1 MKINQKH
8 FYEFNFQ
15 DFVHV
20 KYLKHVMKDVARI
33 IADNIPDHKTIESLN
48 FKTDKYGEQELHVTY
63 LDYDN
68 QTHDVLMKPA
78 ITDRVNELIDKRFRW
93 IESGDDPIK
102 KLEIKNHYFRI
113 TTDSTVAD
121 FEVPYIFN
129 NGIEQDQLHVNNDD
143 ENYIKIKLVAR
154 NTHDEITLEV
164 PTKKNFDK
172 LKSDYEKFK
181 EAFYA
186 WQTEVN
192 NHLTEIDKK
201 NNEQDK
207 RLTDVEQKNT
217 EQDGRLTDVEQ
228 KNTEQDGRLTGV
240 EQKNTEQDGRLTG
253 VEQKNTEQDGRLTGV
268 EQKNTEQDNE
278 INGIKDHQTSV
289 DRIIE
294 ILQQKSHDFL
304 QQLKNPADFNEIKDD
319 GNYFVYAD
327 DTPDNHL
334 TGANRPSDH
343 WGILYNYKH
352 EPSNQVQ
359 IYVADTDNILYMRT
373 LNSSDWTPWQAVT
386 TSTELQNAIS
396 ELTKTLFNLYYDGLV
411 NETSVDGK
419 PVAAK
424 AMIINDDKNL
434 FKGVAVFN
442 QAGELLKRI
451 MLDDYATQKDIENSK
466 IPTITFPYDGDL
478 DEFTDGYILDVRN
491 STIPDKLDVS
501 LLPTYLYGRSF
512 GVSFIGIVPINNN
525 NSNKDVVRIF
535 WNQEN
540 QVYYSNVGNFIST
553 GVVTN
558 QATNFDAYLPT
569 RSIPFNIKKVE
580 LNNQTLTIDKTNID
594 IPQINTPF
602 GNVENL
608 LIDNSIQH
616 EDQVKVT
623 TALDN
628 LGLDSTDVLNI
639 SQEKD
644 QEKFYNNSNLIIKL
658 DEVNSKLNGSKRIFY
673 LSDNNKNP
681 QEKQAIMELPKI
693 MNDGDIVSIEFSTVY
708 DHLDP
713 SIDDDVRSA
722 IQGDSK
728 SILFIKTGGDIIS
741 NNDWYTLKVNNDSNI
756 NYLKLVSSNI
766 KLNVTKDNYN
776 FNAYS
781 RTESQVRML
790 F

>member
-68 QTHDVLMKPA
+68 QEHDVLMKPA

-93 IESGDDPIK
+93 IESGDEPIK

-129 NGIEQDQLHVNNDD
+129 NGIEQDQLHVNNED

-164 PTKKNFDK
+164 PTKKNFDE
-172 LKSDYEKFK
+172 LKADYKKFK

-217 EQDGRLTDVEQ
+217 EQDERLTDVEQKNTEQDGRLTDVEQ
-228 KNTEQDGRLTGV
+228 KNTEQDGRLT
-240 EQKNTEQDGRLTG
+240 N
-253 VEQKNTEQDGRLTGV
+253 V

-304 QQLKNPADFNEIKDD
+304 QQLKNPADFNAIKDD

-359 IYVADTDNILYMRT
+359 IYAADTDNILYMRT

-396 ELTKTLFNLYYDGLV
+396 ELTKTLFNFYYDGLV

-434 FKGVAVFN
+434 FKGIAVFN
-442 QAGELLKRI
+442 QSGELLKRI

-478 DEFTDGYILDVRN
+478 DEFTDGYIVDVTNSTVPDQLDV
-491 STIPDKLDVS
+491 T
-501 LLPTYLYGRSF
+501 LLPKYLYGRSF
-512 GVSFIGIVPINNN
+512 GISFIGVVPINNN
-525 NSNKDVVRIF
+525 RDNKDVKRIF
-535 WNQEN
+535 WNQDN
-540 QVYYSNVGNFIST
+540 KVFYSNVGNFIST

-558 QATNFDAYLPT
+558 QATNFDAYLST

-608 LIDNSIQH
+608 LIDNSIQY

-628 LGLDSTDVLNI
+628 LGLDPTDVLNI

-728 SILFIKTGGDIIS
+728 PILFIKTGGDIIS
-741 NNDWYTLKVNNDSNI
+741 NNDWYTLKLNNDTNI

-781 RTESQVRML
+781 GTESQVRML

>member
-33 IADNIPDHKTIESLN
+33 IADNIPDHKTIESLD

-68 QTHDVLMKPA
+68 QEHDVLMKPA

-93 IESGDDPIK
+93 IESGDNPIK

-129 NGIEQDQLHVNNDD
+129 NGIEQDQLHVNNED
-143 ENYIKIKLVAR
+143 EKYIKIKLVAR

-164 PTKKNFDK
+164 PTKKNFDE
-172 LKSDYEKFK
+172 LKADYEKFK
-181 EAFYA
+181 EAFYL

-228 KNTEQDGRLTGV
+228 KNTEQDGRLTDV
-240 EQKNTEQDGRLTG
+240 EQKNTEQDGRLT
-253 VEQKNTEQDGRLTGV
+253 NV

-278 INGIKDHQTSV
+278 INGIKDHQTSI

-304 QQLKNPADFNEIKDD
+304 QQLKNPADFNEIKED

-359 IYVADTDNILYMRT
+359 IYAADTDNILYMRT
-373 LNSSDWTPWQAVT
+373 LNSSGWDEWQEVAT
-386 TSTELQNAIS
+386 NTGLQEAITN
-396 ELTKTLFNLYYDGLV
+396 LTKSLFVMYYDGKEADTSTTNKPVV
-411 NETSVDGK
+411 NKALLLGEKGKLKGLTLFDEKDGK
-419 PVAAK
+419 VDQLLIDTLSLPR
-424 AMIINDDKNL
+424 IIDTHNKPEEKENAL
-434 FKGVAVFN
+434 KMFN
-442 QAGELLKRI
+442 ELKTGELVIIDYLTLVRHLNNLTDEEDSAVESLNRDVIFVKNEHSLVSLETFSYLKYGYNLALNTFDLQ
-451 MLDDYATQKDIENSK
+451 MLQRTDDYVFTTNSFK
-466 IPTITFPYDGDL
+466 TSQFNI
-478 DEFTDGYILDVRN
+478 N
-491 STIPDKLDVS
+491 
-501 LLPTYLYGRSF
+501 
-512 GVSFIGIVPINNN
+512 INNQQ
-525 NSNKDVVRIF
+525 IT
-535 WNQEN
+535 
-540 QVYYSNVGNFIST
+540 VGNK
-553 GVVTN
+553 
-558 QATNFDAYLPT
+558 
-569 RSIPFNIKKVE
+569 NINV
-580 LNNQTLTIDKTNID
+580 
-594 IPQINTPF
+594 PQINTPI

-608 LIDNSIQH
+608 LINH
-616 EDQVKVT
+616 TTKYVDQAKVT
-623 TALDN
+623 TALNN
-628 LGLDSTDVLNI
+628 LGLDHSDVLNI

-644 QEKFYNNSNLIIKL
+644 QEQVYNNSNLIIKL
-658 DEVNSKLNGSKRIFY
+658 DEVNSKLNGNKRIYY
-673 LSDNNKNP
+673 LKDTDNDP
-681 QEKQAIMELPKI
+681 QEKQAIMELPNI
-693 MNDGDIVSIEFSTVY
+693 MNDGDIVSIEFFTVY

-713 SIDDDVRSA
+713 SLDDNTRSA
-722 IQGDSK
+722 IQADSK
-728 SILFIKTGGDIIS
+728 PFLFIKTANGIIS
-741 NNDWYTLKVNNDSNI
+741 NNNWYSLKMHNSNNI
-756 NYLKLVSSNI
+756 NYLTLVSSNI
-766 KLNVTKDNYN
+766 ELNVTKDNYN
-776 FNAYS
+776 FIGYS
-781 RTESQVRML
+781 RTDSDVTL
-790 F
+790 P

>member
-33 IADNIPDHKTIESLN
+33 IADNIPDHKTIESLD

-68 QTHDVLMKPA
+68 QEHDVLMKPA

-129 NGIEQDQLHVNNDD
+129 NGIEQDQLHVNNED

-164 PTKKNFDK
+164 PTKNNFDE
-172 LKSDYEKFK
+172 LKADYEKFK
-181 EAFYA
+181 EAFYL

-192 NHLTEIDKK
+192 NHLTEIDK
-201 NNEQDK
+201 
-207 RLTDVEQKNT
+207 KNT

-228 KNTEQDGRLTGV
+228 KNTEQDGRLT
-240 EQKNTEQDGRLTG
+240 N
-253 VEQKNTEQDGRLTGV
+253 V

-304 QQLKNPADFNEIKDD
+304 QQLKNPADFNEIKED

-359 IYVADTDNILYMRT
+359 IYAADTDNILYMRT
-373 LNSSDWTPWQAVT
+373 LNSSGWTEWQEVAT
-386 TSTELQNAIS
+386 NTGLQEAITN
-396 ELTKTLFNLYYDGLV
+396 LTKSLFVMYYDGKEADTTTA
-411 NETSVDGK
+411 NK
-419 PVAAK
+419 PVANKALLLGEKGKLKGLTLFDEKDGKVDQLLIDTLSLPRVVDAK
-424 AMIINDDKNL
+424 NKPEEKENALKM
-434 FKGVAVFN
+434 FN
-442 QAGELLKRI
+442 ELKTGELVIIDDMTLVRHLNNLTDEEYSAVASLNRDVIFVKNERSLVSLETFSYLKYGYNLVLNTFDLK
-451 MLDDYATQKDIENSK
+451 MLQRTDDYVFTTNS
-466 IPTITFPYDGDL
+466 INSS
-478 DEFTDGYILDVRN
+478 EFNIN
-491 STIPDKLDVS
+491 
-501 LLPTYLYGRSF
+501 
-512 GVSFIGIVPINNN
+512 INNQQ
-525 NSNKDVVRIF
+525 IT
-535 WNQEN
+535 
-540 QVYYSNVGNFIST
+540 VGNK
-553 GVVTN
+553 
-558 QATNFDAYLPT
+558 
-569 RSIPFNIKKVE
+569 NINV
-580 LNNQTLTIDKTNID
+580 
-594 IPQINTPF
+594 PQINTPI

-608 LIDNSIQH
+608 LINNTTKYV
-616 EDQVKVT
+616 DQAKVT
-623 TALDN
+623 TALNN
-628 LGLDSTDVLNI
+628 LGLDPSDVLNI

-644 QEKFYNNSNLIIKL
+644 QEQVYNNSNLIIKL
-658 DEVNSKLNGSKRIFY
+658 DEVNSKLNDNKRIYY
-673 LSDNNKNP
+673 LQDTDDNP
-681 QEKQAIMELPKI
+681 QTKQAIMELPNI
-693 MNDGDIVSIEFSTVY
+693 MNDGDIVSIEFFTVY
-708 DHLDP
+708 NHLDP
-713 SIDDDVRSA
+713 SVDDNTRSA

-728 SILFIKTGGDIIS
+728 PILFIKTADGIIS
-741 NNDWYTLKVNNDSNI
+741 NNNWYSLKTHNYNNI
-756 NYLKLVSSNI
+756 NYLTFVSSNI

-776 FNAYS
+776 FNGYS
-781 RTESQVRML
+781 STIIDVTL
-790 F
+790 P

>member
-68 QTHDVLMKPA
+68 QEHDVLMKPA

-93 IESGDDPIK
+93 IESGDEPIK

-129 NGIEQDQLHVNNDD
+129 NGIEQDQLHVNNED

-164 PTKKNFDK
+164 PTKKNFDE
-172 LKSDYEKFK
+172 LKADYKKFK

-217 EQDGRLTDVEQ
+217 EQDERLTDVEQKNTEQDGRLTDVEQ
-228 KNTEQDGRLTGV
+228 KNTEQDGRLT
-240 EQKNTEQDGRLTG
+240 N
-253 VEQKNTEQDGRLTGV
+253 V

-304 QQLKNPADFNEIKDD
+304 QQLKNPADFNAIKDD

-359 IYVADTDNILYMRT
+359 IYAADTDNILYMRT

-396 ELTKTLFNLYYDGLV
+396 ELTKTLFNFYYDGLV

-434 FKGVAVFN
+434 FKGIAVFN
-442 QAGELLKRI
+442 QSGELLKRI

-478 DEFTDGYILDVRN
+478 DEFTDGYIVDVTNSTVPDQLDV
-491 STIPDKLDVS
+491 T
-501 LLPTYLYGRSF
+501 LLPKYLYGRSF
-512 GVSFIGIVPINNN
+512 GISFIGVVPINNN
-525 NSNKDVVRIF
+525 RDNKDVKRIF
-535 WNQEN
+535 WNQDN
-540 QVYYSNVGNFIST
+540 KVFYSNVGNFIST

-558 QATNFDAYLPT
+558 QATNFDAYLST

-608 LIDNSIQH
+608 LIDNSIQY

-628 LGLDSTDVLNI
+628 LGLDPTDVLNI

-728 SILFIKTGGDIIS
+728 PILFIKTGGDIIS
-741 NNDWYTLKVNNDSNI
+741 NNDWYTLKLNNDNNI

-781 RTESQVRML
+781 GTESQVRML

>member
-20 KYLKHVMKDVARI
+20 KYLKHTMKDVARI
-33 IADNIPDHKTIESLN
+33 IADNIPDHKTIESLD

-68 QTHDVLMKPA
+68 QEHDVLMKPA

-93 IESGDDPIK
+93 IESGDNPIK

-129 NGIEQDQLHVNNDD
+129 NGIEQDQLHVNNED
-143 ENYIKIKLVAR
+143 EKYIKIKLVAR

-164 PTKKNFDK
+164 PTKKNFDE
-172 LKSDYEKFK
+172 LKADYEKFK
-181 EAFYA
+181 EAFYL

-201 NNEQDK
+201 NN
-207 RLTDVEQKNT
+207 

-228 KNTEQDGRLTGV
+228 KNTEQDGRLTNV
-240 EQKNTEQDGRLTG
+240 EQKNTEQDGRLTN
-253 VEQKNTEQDGRLTGV
+253 VEQKNTEQDGRLTNV

-278 INGIKDHQTSV
+278 INGIKDHQTSI

-304 QQLKNPADFNEIKDD
+304 QQLKNPADFNEIKED

-359 IYVADTDNILYMRT
+359 IYAADTDNILYMRT
-373 LNSSDWTPWQAVT
+373 LNSSGWTEWQEVAT
-386 TSTELQNAIS
+386 NTGLQEAITN
-396 ELTKTLFNLYYDGLV
+396 LTKSLFVMYYDGKEADTTTA
-411 NETSVDGK
+411 NK
-419 PVAAK
+419 PVANK
-424 AMIINDDKNL
+424 ALLLGEKGKLKGLTLFDEKDGKVDQLLIDTLSLPRVVDEKNKPEEKENAL
-434 FKGVAVFN
+434 KMFN
-442 QAGELLKRI
+442 ELKTGELVIIDYMTLVRHLNNLTDEEYSAVASLNRDVIFVKNERSLVSLETFSYLKYDYNLVLNTFDLQ
-451 MLDDYATQKDIENSK
+451 MLQRTDDYV
-466 IPTITFPYDGDL
+466 
-478 DEFTDGYILDVRN
+478 FTTN
-491 STIPDKLDVS
+491 STN
-501 LLPTYLYGRSF
+501 RSQF
-512 GVSFIGIVPINNN
+512 DININNQQ
-525 NSNKDVVRIF
+525 IT
-535 WNQEN
+535 
-540 QVYYSNVGNFIST
+540 VGN
-553 GVVTN
+553 
-558 QATNFDAYLPT
+558 
-569 RSIPFNIKKVE
+569 KKINV
-580 LNNQTLTIDKTNID
+580 
-594 IPQINTPF
+594 PQINTPI

-608 LIDNSIQH
+608 LINNTTKYV
-616 EDQVKVT
+616 DQAKIT
-623 TALDN
+623 TALNN
-628 LGLDSTDVLNI
+628 LGLNPIDVLNI

-644 QEKFYNNSNLIIKL
+644 QEKVYNNSNLIIKL
-658 DEVNSKLNGSKRIFY
+658 DEVNSKLNDNKRIYY
-673 LSDNNKNP
+673 LQDTDDNP
-681 QEKQAIMELPKI
+681 QTKQAIMELPNV
-693 MNDGDIVSIEFSTVY
+693 MNDGDIVSIEFFTVY

-713 SIDDDVRSA
+713 SVDDNTRSA
-722 IQGDSK
+722 IQGDAK
-728 SILFIKTGGDIIS
+728 PILFIKTANGIIS
-741 NNDWYTLKVNNDSNI
+741 NNNWYSLKTHNDNNI
-756 NYLKLVSSNI
+756 NYLTLVSSII

-776 FNAYS
+776 FDGYS
-781 RTESQVRML
+781 ATEIDVTL
-790 F
+790 P

>member
-33 IADNIPDHKTIESLN
+33 IADNIPDHKTIESLD

-68 QTHDVLMKPA
+68 QEHDVLMKPA

-129 NGIEQDQLHVNNDD
+129 NGIEQDQLHVNNED

-164 PTKKNFDK
+164 PTKKNFDE
-172 LKSDYEKFK
+172 LKADYEQFK
-181 EAFYA
+181 EAFYR

-192 NHLTEIDKK
+192 NHLTDIDKK

-207 RLTDVEQKNT
+207 RLTEVEQKNTEQDERLTDVEQKNT
-217 EQDGRLTDVEQ
+217 EQDGRLT
-228 KNTEQDGRLTGV
+228 N
-240 EQKNTEQDGRLTG
+240 
-253 VEQKNTEQDGRLTGV
+253 V

-304 QQLKNPADFNEIKDD
+304 QQLKNPADFNEIKED

-359 IYVADTDNILYMRT
+359 IYAADTDNVLYMRT
-373 LNSSDWTPWQAVT
+373 LTSSGWTEWQEVAT
-386 TSTELQNAIS
+386 NTGLQEAITN
-396 ELTKTLFNLYYDGLV
+396 LTKSLFVMYYDGQEADTTTA
-411 NETSVDGK
+411 NK
-419 PVAAK
+419 PVANKALLLGEKGKLKGLTLFDEKDGKVDQLLIDTLSLPRIIDAK
-424 AMIINDDKNL
+424 NKPEEKENALKMFNELKTGELVIINYMTLVRHLNNLTNEEYSAVASLNRDVIFVKNERSLVSLETFSYLKYGYNLVLNTFDLQMLQRTDDY
-434 FKGVAVFN
+434 VFTTNSINSSGFNININN
-442 QAGELLKRI
+442 QQITIGNKRI
-451 MLDDYATQKDIENSK
+451 
-466 IPTITFPYDGDL
+466 
-478 DEFTDGYILDVRN
+478 
-491 STIPDKLDVS
+491 
-501 LLPTYLYGRSF
+501 
-512 GVSFIGIVPINNN
+512 
-525 NSNKDVVRIF
+525 
-535 WNQEN
+535 
-540 QVYYSNVGNFIST
+540 NV
-553 GVVTN
+553 
-558 QATNFDAYLPT
+558 
-569 RSIPFNIKKVE
+569 
-580 LNNQTLTIDKTNID
+580 
-594 IPQINTPF
+594 PQINTPI

-608 LIDNSIQH
+608 LINNTTKYV
-616 EDQVKVT
+616 DQTKVT
-623 TALDN
+623 TALNN
-628 LGLDSTDVLNI
+628 LGLDPSDVLNI
-639 SQEKD
+639 SQGKD
-644 QEKFYNNSNLIIKL
+644 QEQVYNNSNLIIKL
-658 DEVNSKLNGSKRIFY
+658 DEVNSKLNGNKRIYY
-673 LSDNNKNP
+673 LQDTDDNP
-681 QEKQAIMELPKI
+681 QTKQAIMELPKI
-693 MNDGDIVSIEFSTVY
+693 MNDGDIVSIEFFTVY
-708 DHLDP
+708 NHLDP
-713 SIDDDVRSA
+713 SVDDNTRSA

-728 SILFIKTGGDIIS
+728 PILFIKTANGIIS
-741 NNDWYTLKVNNDSNI
+741 NNNWYSLKKHNYNNI
-756 NYLKLVSSNI
+756 NYLTLVSSNI

-776 FNAYS
+776 FNGYS
-781 RTESQVRML
+781 STEIDITL
-790 F
+790 P

>member
-33 IADNIPDHKTIESLN
+33 IADNIPDHKTIESLD

-68 QTHDVLMKPA
+68 QEHDVLMKPA

-93 IESGDDPIK
+93 IESGDNPIK

-129 NGIEQDQLHVNNDD
+129 NGIEQDQLHVNNED
-143 ENYIKIKLVAR
+143 EKYIKIKLVAR

-164 PTKKNFDK
+164 PTKKNFDE
-172 LKSDYEKFK
+172 LKADYEKFK
-181 EAFYA
+181 EAFYL

-228 KNTEQDGRLTGV
+228 KNTEQDGRLTNV
-240 EQKNTEQDGRLTG
+240 EQKNTEQDGRLT
-253 VEQKNTEQDGRLTGV
+253 NV

-278 INGIKDHQTSV
+278 INGIKDHQTSI

-304 QQLKNPADFNEIKDD
+304 QQLKNPADFNEIKED

-359 IYVADTDNILYMRT
+359 IYAADTDNILYMRT
-373 LNSSDWTPWQAVT
+373 LNSSGWTEWQEVAT
-386 TSTELQNAIS
+386 NTGLQEAITN
-396 ELTKTLFNLYYDGLV
+396 LTKSLFVMYYDGKEADTTTTNKPVV
-411 NETSVDGK
+411 NKALLLGEKGKLKGLTLFDEKDGK
-419 PVAAK
+419 VDQLLIDTLSLPRIVDAK
-424 AMIINDDKNL
+424 NKPEEKENALKM
-434 FKGVAVFN
+434 FN
-442 QAGELLKRI
+442 ELKTGELVIIDYLTLVRHLNNLTDEEYSAVESLNRDVIFVKNERSLVSLETFSYLKYEYNLALNTFDLQ
-451 MLDDYATQKDIENSK
+451 MLQRTDDYV
-466 IPTITFPYDGDL
+466 
-478 DEFTDGYILDVRN
+478 FT
-491 STIPDKLDVS
+491 T
-501 LLPTYLYGRSF
+501 
-512 GVSFIGIVPINNN
+512 
-525 NSNKDVVRIF
+525 NSNNTSQFNIQIK
-535 WNQEN
+535 NQ
-540 QVYYSNVGNFIST
+540 QITVGN
-553 GVVTN
+553 
-558 QATNFDAYLPT
+558 
-569 RSIPFNIKKVE
+569 KKINV
-580 LNNQTLTIDKTNID
+580 
-594 IPQINTPF
+594 PQINTSI

-608 LIDNSIQH
+608 LINNTTKY
-616 EDQVKVT
+616 EDQEKIT
-623 TALDN
+623 TALNN
-628 LGLDSTDVLNI
+628 LGLDPIDVLNI
-639 SQEKD
+639 SQDKD
-644 QEKFYNNSNLIIKL
+644 QERVYNNSNLIIKL
-658 DEVNSKLNGSKRIFY
+658 DEVNSKLNDNKRIYY
-673 LSDNNKNP
+673 LQDTDDNP
-681 QEKQAIMELPKI
+681 QTKQAIMELPNI
-693 MNDGDIVSIEFSTVY
+693 MNDGDIVSIEFFTVY
-708 DHLDP
+708 NHLDP
-713 SIDDDVRSA
+713 SVDDNTRSA
-722 IQGDSK
+722 IQGDAK
-728 SILFIKTGGDIIS
+728 PILFIKTADGIIS
-741 NNDWYTLKVNNDSNI
+741 NNNWYSLKTHNYNNI
-756 NYLKLVSSNI
+756 NYLTFVSSNI

-776 FNAYS
+776 FNEYS
-781 RTESQVRML
+781 NTEIDVTL
-790 F
+790 P

>member
-68 QTHDVLMKPA
+68 QEHDVLMKPA

-93 IESGDDPIK
+93 IESGDEPIK
-102 KLEIKNHYFRI
+102 KLEIKNHYLRI

-164 PTKKNFDK
+164 PTKKNFDG

-228 KNTEQDGRLTGV
+228 KNTEQDERLTGV
-240 EQKNTEQDGRLTG
+240 EQKNTDQDNRLT
-253 VEQKNTEQDGRLTGV
+253 DV

-304 QQLKNPADFNEIKDD
+304 QQLKNPADFNAIKDD

-359 IYVADTDNILYMRT
+359 IYAADTDNVLYMRT

-396 ELTKTLFNLYYDGLV
+396 ELTKTLFNFYYDGLV
-411 NETSVDGK
+411 TETSTDGK

-434 FKGVAVFN
+434 FKGLAVFN
-442 QAGELLKRI
+442 QSGELLKRI

-478 DEFTDGYILDVRN
+478 DEFTDGYIVDVTNSTVPDQLDV
-491 STIPDKLDVS
+491 T
-501 LLPTYLYGRSF
+501 LLPKYLYGRSF
-512 GVSFIGIVPINNN
+512 GISFIGVVPINNN
-525 NSNKDVVRIF
+525 RDNKDVKRIF
-535 WNQEN
+535 WNQDN
-540 QVYYSNVGNFIST
+540 KVFYSNVGNFIST

-558 QATNFDAYLPT
+558 QATNFDAYLST

-628 LGLDSTDVLNI
+628 LGLDPTDVLNI

-728 SILFIKTGGDIIS
+728 PILFIKTGGDIIS
-741 NNDWYTLKVNNDSNI
+741 NNDWYTLKLNNDNNI

-781 RTESQVRML
+781 GTESKVRVL

>member
-68 QTHDVLMKPA
+68 QEHDVLMKPA

-93 IESGDDPIK
+93 IESGDEPIK
-102 KLEIKNHYFRI
+102 KLEIKNHYLRI

-164 PTKKNFDK
+164 PTKKNFDG

-217 EQDGRLTDVEQ
+217 EQDGRLTGVEQKNTDQDNRLTDVEQ
-228 KNTEQDGRLTGV
+228 KNTV
-240 EQKNTEQDGRLTG
+240 
-253 VEQKNTEQDGRLTGV
+253 
-268 EQKNTEQDNE
+268 QDNE

-304 QQLKNPADFNEIKDD
+304 QQLKNPADFNAIKDD

-359 IYVADTDNILYMRT
+359 IYAADTDNVLYMRT

-396 ELTKTLFNLYYDGLV
+396 ELTKTLFNFYYDGLV
-411 NETSVDGK
+411 TETSTDGK

-434 FKGVAVFN
+434 FKGIAVFN

-478 DEFTDGYILDVRN
+478 DEFTDGYIVDVTNSTVPDQLDV
-491 STIPDKLDVS
+491 T
-501 LLPTYLYGRSF
+501 LLPKYLYGRSF
-512 GVSFIGIVPINNN
+512 GISFIGVVPINNN
-525 NSNKDVVRIF
+525 RDNKDVKRIF
-535 WNQEN
+535 WNQDN
-540 QVYYSNVGNFIST
+540 KVFYSNVGNFIST

-558 QATNFDAYLPT
+558 QATNFDAYLST

-594 IPQINTPF
+594 IPKINTPF

-608 LIDNSIQH
+608 LIDNSIQY

-628 LGLDSTDVLNI
+628 LGLDPTDVLNI

-728 SILFIKTGGDIIS
+728 PILFIKTGGDIIS
-741 NNDWYTLKVNNDSNI
+741 NNDWYTLKLNNDNNI

-781 RTESQVRML
+781 GTESQVRML

>member
-68 QTHDVLMKPA
+68 QEHDVLMKPA

-93 IESGDDPIK
+93 IESGDEPIK
-102 KLEIKNHYFRI
+102 KLEIKNHYLRI

-164 PTKKNFDK
+164 PTKKNFDG

-228 KNTEQDGRLTGV
+228 KNTEQDERLTGV
-240 EQKNTEQDGRLTG
+240 EQKNTDQDNRLT
-253 VEQKNTEQDGRLTGV
+253 DV

-304 QQLKNPADFNEIKDD
+304 QQLKNPADFNAIKDD

-334 TGANRPSDH
+334 TGTNRPSDH

-359 IYVADTDNILYMRT
+359 IYAAVTDNVLYMRT

-396 ELTKTLFNLYYDGLV
+396 ELTKTLFNFYYDGLV
-411 NETSVDGK
+411 TETSTDGK

-434 FKGVAVFN
+434 FKGLAVFN
-442 QAGELLKRI
+442 QSGELLKRI

-478 DEFTDGYILDVRN
+478 DEFTDGYIVDVTNSTVPDQLDV
-491 STIPDKLDVS
+491 T
-501 LLPTYLYGRSF
+501 LLPKYLYGRSF
-512 GVSFIGIVPINNN
+512 GISFIGVVPINNN
-525 NSNKDVVRIF
+525 RDNKDVKRIF
-535 WNQEN
+535 WNQDN
-540 QVYYSNVGNFIST
+540 KVFYSNVGNFIST

-558 QATNFDAYLPT
+558 QATNFDAYLST

-628 LGLDSTDVLNI
+628 LGLDPTDVLNI

-728 SILFIKTGGDIIS
+728 PILFIKTGGDIIS
-741 NNDWYTLKVNNDSNI
+741 NNDWYTLKLNNDNNI

-781 RTESQVRML
+781 GTESKVRVL

>member
-33 IADNIPDHKTIESLN
+33 IADNIPDHKTIESID

-68 QTHDVLMKPA
+68 QEHDVLMKPA

-129 NGIEQDQLHVNNDD
+129 NGIEQDQLHVNNED

-164 PTKKNFDK
+164 PTRKNFDE
-172 LKSDYEKFK
+172 LKADYEKFK
-181 EAFYA
+181 EAFYL

-217 EQDGRLTDVEQ
+217 EQDERLTNVEQ
-228 KNTEQDGRLTGV
+228 KNTEQDGRLTDV
-240 EQKNTEQDGRLTG
+240 EQKNIEQDGRLTN
-253 VEQKNTEQDGRLTGV
+253 VEQKN
-268 EQKNTEQDNE
+268 NEQDNE
-278 INGIKDHQTSV
+278 INGIKDHQTSL

-304 QQLKNPADFNEIKDD
+304 QQLKNPADFNEIKED

-334 TGANRPSDH
+334 TGANRPSDR

-352 EPSNQVQ
+352 EPFNQVQ
-359 IYVADTDNILYMRT
+359 IYAADTDNILYMRT
-373 LNSSDWTPWQAVT
+373 LNFSSWTEWQEIAT
-386 TSTELQNAIS
+386 NTELQEAITN
-396 ELTKTLFNLYYDGLV
+396 LTKSLFVMYYDGKEADTTTA
-411 NETSVDGK
+411 NK
-419 PVAAK
+419 PVANK
-424 AMIINDDKNL
+424 ALLLGEKGKLKGLTL
-434 FKGVAVFN
+434 FDEKDGKVDQLLIDTLTLPRIVDATNNPEENALKMFN
-442 QAGELLKRI
+442 ELKTGELVI
-451 MLDDYATQKDIENSK
+451 IDYIALVSHLNDLTDEEYSAVVSLNRDVIFVKNERSLVSLE
-466 IPTITFPYDGDL
+466 TFSYLEYGDNL
-478 DEFTDGYILDVRN
+478 VLNTFDLQMEQQTDTYEFTTN
-491 STIPDKLDVS
+491 SINS
-501 LLPTYLYGRSF
+501 SGF
-512 GVSFIGIVPINNN
+512 NININNQQ
-525 NSNKDVVRIF
+525 IT
-535 WNQEN
+535 
-540 QVYYSNVGNFIST
+540 VGNK
-553 GVVTN
+553 
-558 QATNFDAYLPT
+558 
-569 RSIPFNIKKVE
+569 NINV
-580 LNNQTLTIDKTNID
+580 
-594 IPQINTPF
+594 PQINTPI

-608 LIDNSIQH
+608 LINNTTKYV
-616 EDQVKVT
+616 DQSKVT
-623 TALDN
+623 TALNN
-628 LGLDSTDVLNI
+628 LGLDPSDVLNI

-644 QEKFYNNSNLIIKL
+644 QEKVYNNSNLIIKL
-658 DEVNSKLNGSKRIFY
+658 DEINSKLNGNKRIYY
-673 LSDNNKNP
+673 LQDPGDNP
-681 QEKQAIMELPKI
+681 QTKQAIMELPNI
-693 MNDGDIVSIEFSTVY
+693 MNYGDIVYIEFSTVC

-713 SIDDDVRSA
+713 SVEHNALSA
-722 IQGDSK
+722 IQAVQK
-728 SILFIKTGGDIIS
+728 PFLFIKTTDGVIT
-741 NNDWYTLKVNNDSNI
+741 NNNWYYLETSKYENK
-756 NYLKLVSSNI
+756 NYLELVSFNL

-776 FNAYS
+776 FSQYISS
-781 RTESQVRML
+781 RNSIAL
-790 F
+790 P

>member
-33 IADNIPDHKTIESLN
+33 SADNIPDHKTIESLD

-68 QTHDVLMKPA
+68 QEHDVLMKPA

-129 NGIEQDQLHVNNDD
+129 NGIEQDQLHVNNED

-164 PTKKNFDK
+164 PTRNNFDE
-172 LKSDYEKFK
+172 LKADYEKFK
-181 EAFYA
+181 EAFYL

-217 EQDGRLTDVEQ
+217 EQDERLTNVEQKNTEQDGRLTDVEQ
-228 KNTEQDGRLTGV
+228 KNTEQDGRLTNV
-240 EQKNTEQDGRLTG
+240 EQKN
-253 VEQKNTEQDGRLTGV
+253 N
-268 EQKNTEQDNE
+268 EQDNE
-278 INGIKDHQTSV
+278 INGIKDHQTSM

-304 QQLKNPADFNEIKDD
+304 QQLKNPADFNEIKED

-359 IYVADTDNILYMRT
+359 IYAADTDNILYMRT
-373 LNSSDWTPWQAVT
+373 LNASGWTEWQEVAT
-386 TSTELQNAIS
+386 NTGLQEAITN
-396 ELTKTLFNLYYDGLV
+396 LTKSLFVMYYDGKEADTTTA
-411 NETSVDGK
+411 NK
-419 PVAAK
+419 PVANKALLLGEKGKLKGLTLFDEKDGKVDQLLIDTLSLPRVVDAK
-424 AMIINDDKNL
+424 NKPEEKENALKM
-434 FKGVAVFN
+434 FN
-442 QAGELLKRI
+442 ELKTGELVIIDYMTLVDHLNNLTNDEYSAVASLNRDVIFVKNERSLVSLETFSYLKYDYNLVLNTFNLQ
-451 MLDDYATQKDIENSK
+451 MLQRTDDYVFTTNS
-466 IPTITFPYDGDL
+466 I
-478 DEFTDGYILDVRN
+478 N
-491 STIPDKLDVS
+491 SSGFHLN
-501 LLPTYLYGRSF
+501 
-512 GVSFIGIVPINNN
+512 INNQQ
-525 NSNKDVVRIF
+525 IT
-535 WNQEN
+535 
-540 QVYYSNVGNFIST
+540 VGNK
-553 GVVTN
+553 
-558 QATNFDAYLPT
+558 
-569 RSIPFNIKKVE
+569 NINV
-580 LNNQTLTIDKTNID
+580 
-594 IPQINTPF
+594 PQINTPI

-608 LIDNSIQH
+608 LINNTTKYV
-616 EDQVKVT
+616 DQSKVT
-623 TALDN
+623 TALNN
-628 LGLDSTDVLNI
+628 LGLDPSDVLNI

-644 QEKFYNNSNLIIKL
+644 QEKVYNNSNLIIKL
-658 DEVNSKLNGSKRIFY
+658 DEVNSKLNGNKRIYY
-673 LSDNNKNP
+673 LQDPGDNP
-681 QEKQAIMELPKI
+681 QTKQAIMELPNI
-693 MNDGDIVSIEFSTVY
+693 MNDGDIVYIEFFTVY

-713 SIDDDVRSA
+713 SINDNVHSV
-722 IQGDSK
+722 IQVESK
-728 SILFIKTGGDIIS
+728 PFLFIKTTAGVIT
-741 NNDWYTLKVNNDSNI
+741 NNNWYYLETSKYENK
-756 NYLKLVSSNI
+756 NYLELVSFNL

-776 FNAYS
+776 FSQYISS
-781 RTESQVRML
+781 RNSIAL
-790 F
+790 P

>member
-33 IADNIPDHKTIESLN
+33 IADNIPDHKTIESLD

-68 QTHDVLMKPA
+68 QEHDVLMKPA

-129 NGIEQDQLHVNNDD
+129 NGIEQDQLHVNNED

-154 NTHDEITLEV
+154 NTHDEIALEV
-164 PTKKNFDK
+164 PTKKNFDE
-172 LKSDYEKFK
+172 LKADYEKFK
-181 EAFYA
+181 EAFYL

-201 NNEQDK
+201 NTEQDE
-207 RLTDVEQKNT
+207 RLTNVEQKNT

-228 KNTEQDGRLTGV
+228 KNTEQDGRLTNV
-240 EQKNTEQDGRLTG
+240 EQKNTEQDGRLT
-253 VEQKNTEQDGRLTGV
+253 NV

-289 DRIIE
+289 DSIVA

-304 QQLKNPADFNEIKDD
+304 QQLKNPADFNEIKED

-359 IYVADTDNILYMRT
+359 IYAADTDNILYLRT
-373 LNSSDWTPWQAVT
+373 LNSSGWTGWQEVAT
-386 TSTELQNAIS
+386 NTGLQEAITN
-396 ELTKTLFNLYYDGLV
+396 LTKSLFVMYYDGQEADTTTA
-411 NETSVDGK
+411 NK
-419 PVAAK
+419 PVANKALLLGEKGKLKGLTLFDEKDGKVDQLLIDTLTLPRIVDAK
-424 AMIINDDKNL
+424 NKPEEKENALKI
-434 FKGVAVFN
+434 FN
-442 QAGELLKRI
+442 ELKTGELVI
-451 MLDDYATQKDIENSK
+451 IDYMTLVRHLNNLTNEEYSAVASLNRDIIFVKNERS
-466 IPTITFPYDGDL
+466 L
-478 DEFTDGYILDVRN
+478 
-491 STIPDKLDVS
+491 VS
-501 LLPTYLYGRSF
+501 LETFSYLKYGYNLVLNTFDLQMLQRTDNYVFTTNSINSSGF
-512 GVSFIGIVPINNN
+512 NININNQQ
-525 NSNKDVVRIF
+525 IT
-535 WNQEN
+535 
-540 QVYYSNVGNFIST
+540 VGNK
-553 GVVTN
+553 
-558 QATNFDAYLPT
+558 
-569 RSIPFNIKKVE
+569 NINV
-580 LNNQTLTIDKTNID
+580 
-594 IPQINTPF
+594 PQINTPL

-608 LIDNSIQH
+608 LINNTTKYV
-616 EDQVKVT
+616 DQAKVT
-623 TALDN
+623 TALNN
-628 LGLDSTDVLNI
+628 LGLDPSDVLNI

-644 QEKFYNNSNLIIKL
+644 QEQVYNNSNLIIKL
-658 DEVNSKLNGSKRIFY
+658 DEVNSKLNGNKRIYY
-673 LSDNNKNP
+673 LKDTDDNP
-681 QEKQAIMELPKI
+681 QTKQAIMELPNI
-693 MNDGDIVSIEFSTVY
+693 MNEGDIVSIEFFTVY

-713 SIDDDVRSA
+713 SVDDKERSA
-722 IQGDSK
+722 IQAESK
-728 SILFIKTGGDIIS
+728 PFLFIKTTDGIIS
-741 NNDWYTLKVNNDSNI
+741 NNNWYYLKVHNYNNI
-756 NYLKLVSSNI
+756 NYLTLVSFNI
-766 KLNVTKDNYN
+766 ELNVTKDNYN
-776 FNAYS
+776 FNGYS
-781 RTESQVRML
+781 GTESDVTL
-790 F
+790 P

>member
-33 IADNIPDHKTIESLN
+33 IADNIPDHKTIESID

-68 QTHDVLMKPA
+68 QEHDVLMKPA

-129 NGIEQDQLHVNNDD
+129 NGIEQDQLHVNNED

-164 PTKKNFDK
+164 PTRKNFDE
-172 LKSDYEKFK
+172 LKADYEKFK
-181 EAFYA
+181 EAFYL

-217 EQDGRLTDVEQ
+217 EQDERLTNVEQ
-228 KNTEQDGRLTGV
+228 KNTEQDGRLTDV
-240 EQKNTEQDGRLTG
+240 EQKNIEQDGRLTN
-253 VEQKNTEQDGRLTGV
+253 VEQKN
-268 EQKNTEQDNE
+268 NEQDNE
-278 INGIKDHQTSV
+278 INGIKDHQTSL

-304 QQLKNPADFNEIKDD
+304 QQLKNPADFNEIKED

-327 DTPDNHL
+327 DTSGNHL
-334 TGANRPSDH
+334 TGANRPSDR

-352 EPSNQVQ
+352 EPFNQVQ
-359 IYVADTDNILYMRT
+359 IYAADTDNILYMRT
-373 LNSSDWTPWQAVT
+373 LNFSSWTEWQEIAT
-386 TSTELQNAIS
+386 NTELQEAITN
-396 ELTKTLFNLYYDGLV
+396 LTKSLFVMYYDGKEADTTTA
-411 NETSVDGK
+411 NK
-419 PVAAK
+419 PVANK
-424 AMIINDDKNL
+424 ALLLGEKGKLKGLTL
-434 FKGVAVFN
+434 FDEKDGKVDQLLIDTLTLPRIVDATNNPEETALKMFN
-442 QAGELLKRI
+442 ELKTGELVI
-451 MLDDYATQKDIENSK
+451 IDYIALLSHLNELTDEESSAVASLNRDVIFVKNEHSLVSLE
-466 IPTITFPYDGDL
+466 TFSYLEYGDNL
-478 DEFTDGYILDVRN
+478 VLNTFDLQMEQRPDTYEFTTN
-491 STIPDKLDVS
+491 SINIS
-501 LLPTYLYGRSF
+501 GF
-512 GVSFIGIVPINNN
+512 NININNQQ
-525 NSNKDVVRIF
+525 IT
-535 WNQEN
+535 
-540 QVYYSNVGNFIST
+540 VGNK
-553 GVVTN
+553 
-558 QATNFDAYLPT
+558 
-569 RSIPFNIKKVE
+569 NINV
-580 LNNQTLTIDKTNID
+580 
-594 IPQINTPF
+594 PQINTPI

-608 LIDNSIQH
+608 LINNTTKYV
-616 EDQVKVT
+616 DQSKVT
-623 TALDN
+623 TALNN
-628 LGLDSTDVLNI
+628 LGLDPSDVLNI

-644 QEKFYNNSNLIIKL
+644 QEKVYNNSNLIIKL
-658 DEVNSKLNGSKRIFY
+658 DEVNSKLNGNKRIHY
-673 LSDNNKNP
+673 LQDTGDNP
-681 QEKQAIMELPKI
+681 QTKQAIMELPNI
-693 MNDGDIVSIEFSTVY
+693 MNDGDIVYIEFSTVC

-713 SIDDDVRSA
+713 SVEYNALSA
-722 IQGDSK
+722 IQAVQK
-728 SILFIKTGGDIIS
+728 PFLFIKTTAGVIT
-741 NNDWYTLKVNNDSNI
+741 NNNWYYLETSKYENK
-756 NYLKLVSSNI
+756 NYLELVSFNL

-776 FNAYS
+776 FSQYISS
-781 RTESQVRML
+781 RNSIAL
-790 F
+790 P

>member
-33 IADNIPDHKTIESLN
+33 IADNIPDHKTIESLD

-68 QTHDVLMKPA
+68 QEHDVLMKPA

-93 IESGDDPIK
+93 IESGDNPIK

-129 NGIEQDQLHVNNDD
+129 NGIEQDQLHVNNED
-143 ENYIKIKLVAR
+143 EKYIKIKLVAR

-164 PTKKNFDK
+164 PTKKNFDE
-172 LKSDYEKFK
+172 LKADYEKFK
-181 EAFYA
+181 EAFYL

-228 KNTEQDGRLTGV
+228 KNTEQDGRLTNV
-240 EQKNTEQDGRLTG
+240 EQKNTEQDGRLTN
-253 VEQKNTEQDGRLTGV
+253 VEQKNTEQDGRLTNV

-278 INGIKDHQTSV
+278 INGIKDHQTSI

-304 QQLKNPADFNEIKDD
+304 QQLKNPADFNEIKED

-359 IYVADTDNILYMRT
+359 IYAADTDNILYMRT
-373 LNSSDWTPWQAVT
+373 LNSSGWTEWQEVAT
-386 TSTELQNAIS
+386 NTGLQEAITN
-396 ELTKTLFNLYYDGLV
+396 LTKSLFVMYYDGKEADTSTTNKPVV
-411 NETSVDGK
+411 NKALLLGEKGKLKGLTLFDEKDGK
-419 PVAAK
+419 VDQLLIDTLSLPRIV
-424 AMIINDDKNL
+424 DPKNKPEEKENAL
-434 FKGVAVFN
+434 KMFN
-442 QAGELLKRI
+442 ELKTGELVIIDHLTLVRH
-451 MLDDYATQKDIENSK
+451 LDDLTNEEYSAVASLNR
-466 IPTITFPYDGDL
+466 
-478 DEFTDGYILDVRN
+478 DVIFIKNER
-491 STIPDKLDVS
+491 SLVS
-501 LLPTYLYGRSF
+501 LETFSYLKYGSNLALNTFDLQMLQRTDDYVFTTNSNNTSQF
-512 GVSFIGIVPINNN
+512 DININNQQ
-525 NSNKDVVRIF
+525 IT
-535 WNQEN
+535 
-540 QVYYSNVGNFIST
+540 VGN
-553 GVVTN
+553 
-558 QATNFDAYLPT
+558 
-569 RSIPFNIKKVE
+569 KKINV
-580 LNNQTLTIDKTNID
+580 
-594 IPQINTPF
+594 PQINTSI

-608 LIDNSIQH
+608 LINNTTKY
-616 EDQVKVT
+616 EDQEKIT
-623 TALDN
+623 TALNN
-628 LGLDSTDVLNI
+628 LGLDPIDVLNI
-639 SQEKD
+639 SQDKD
-644 QEKFYNNSNLIIKL
+644 QERVYNNSNLIIKL
-658 DEVNSKLNGSKRIFY
+658 DEVNSKLNDNKRIYY
-673 LSDNNKNP
+673 LQDTDDNP
-681 QEKQAIMELPKI
+681 QTKQAIMELPNI
-693 MNDGDIVSIEFSTVY
+693 MNDGDIVSIEFFTVY
-708 DHLDP
+708 NHLDP
-713 SIDDDVRSA
+713 SVDDNTRSA
-722 IQGDSK
+722 IQGDAK
-728 SILFIKTGGDIIS
+728 PILFIKTADGIIS
-741 NNDWYTLKVNNDSNI
+741 NNNWYSLKTHNYNNI
-756 NYLKLVSSNI
+756 NYLTFVSSNI

-776 FNAYS
+776 FNEYS
-781 RTESQVRML
+781 NTEIDVTL
-790 F
+790 P

>member
-68 QTHDVLMKPA
+68 QEHDVLMKPA

-93 IESGDDPIK
+93 IESGDEPIK
-102 KLEIKNHYFRI
+102 KLEIKNHYLRI

-129 NGIEQDQLHVNNDD
+129 NEIEQDQLHFDKD
-143 ENYIKIKLVAR
+143 GEEYIKIKLVAR
-154 NTHDEITLEV
+154 NTHDEVIIEV
-164 PTKKNFDK
+164 PTKKNFDD
-172 LKSDYEKFK
+172 LKVDYKKFK

-217 EQDGRLTDVEQ
+217 EQDERLTDVEQ
-228 KNTEQDGRLTGV
+228 KNTDQDNRLT
-240 EQKNTEQDGRLTG
+240 D
-253 VEQKNTEQDGRLTGV
+253 V

-304 QQLKNPADFNEIKDD
+304 QQLKNPADFNAIKDD

-359 IYVADTDNILYMRT
+359 IYAADTDNVLYMRT

-396 ELTKTLFNLYYDGLV
+396 ELTKTLFNFYYDGLV
-411 NETSVDGK
+411 TETSTDGK

-434 FKGVAVFN
+434 FKGIAVFN

-466 IPTITFPYDGDL
+466 IPTITFPYNGDL
-478 DEFTDGYILDVRN
+478 DEFTDGYIVDVTNSTVPDQLDV
-491 STIPDKLDVS
+491 T
-501 LLPTYLYGRSF
+501 LLPKYLYGRSF
-512 GVSFIGIVPINNN
+512 GASFIGVVPINNN
-525 NSNKDVVRIF
+525 RDNKDVKRIF
-535 WNQEN
+535 WNKDN
-540 QVYYSNVGNFIST
+540 KVFYSNVGNFIST

-558 QATNFDAYLPT
+558 QATNFDAYLST

-594 IPQINTPF
+594 IPQINTPS

-608 LIDNSIQH
+608 LIDNSIQY

-628 LGLDSTDVLNI
+628 LGLDPTDVLNI

-722 IQGDSK
+722 IQEDSK
-728 SILFIKTGGDIIS
+728 PILFIKTGGDIIS
-741 NNDWYTLKVNNDSNI
+741 NNDWYTLKLTNDSNI
-756 NYLKLVSSNI
+756 NHLKLVSSNI

-781 RTESQVRML
+781 RTESQVRTL

>member
-33 IADNIPDHKTIESLN
+33 IADNIPDHKTIESID

-68 QTHDVLMKPA
+68 QEHDVLMKPA

-129 NGIEQDQLHVNNDD
+129 NGIEQDQLHVNNED

-164 PTKKNFDK
+164 PTRKNFDE
-172 LKSDYEKFK
+172 LKADYEKFK
-181 EAFYA
+181 EAFYL

-217 EQDGRLTDVEQ
+217 EQDERLTNVEQ
-228 KNTEQDGRLTGV
+228 KNTEQDGRLTDV
-240 EQKNTEQDGRLTG
+240 EQKNIEQDGRLTN
-253 VEQKNTEQDGRLTGV
+253 VEQKN
-268 EQKNTEQDNE
+268 NEQDNE
-278 INGIKDHQTSV
+278 INGIKDHQTSL

-304 QQLKNPADFNEIKDD
+304 QQLKNPADFNEIKED

-327 DTPDNHL
+327 DTSGNHL
-334 TGANRPSDH
+334 TGANRPSDR

-352 EPSNQVQ
+352 EPFNQVQ
-359 IYVADTDNILYMRT
+359 IYAADTDNILYMRT
-373 LNSSDWTPWQAVT
+373 LNFSSWTEWQEIAT
-386 TSTELQNAIS
+386 NTELQEAITN
-396 ELTKTLFNLYYDGLV
+396 LTKSLFVMYYDGKEADTTTA
-411 NETSVDGK
+411 NK
-419 PVAAK
+419 PVANK
-424 AMIINDDKNL
+424 ALLLGEKGKLKGLTL
-434 FKGVAVFN
+434 FDEKDGKVDQLLIDTLTLPRIVDATNNPEENALKMFN
-442 QAGELLKRI
+442 ELKTGELVI
-451 MLDDYATQKDIENSK
+451 IDYIALLSHLNDLTDEEYSAVASLNRDVIFVKNERSLVSLE
-466 IPTITFPYDGDL
+466 TFSYLEYGANLVLNTFDL
-478 DEFTDGYILDVRN
+478 QMEQQTDTYEFTTN
-491 STIPDKLDVS
+491 SINS
-501 LLPTYLYGRSF
+501 SGF
-512 GVSFIGIVPINNN
+512 NININNQQ
-525 NSNKDVVRIF
+525 IT
-535 WNQEN
+535 
-540 QVYYSNVGNFIST
+540 VGNK
-553 GVVTN
+553 
-558 QATNFDAYLPT
+558 
-569 RSIPFNIKKVE
+569 NINV
-580 LNNQTLTIDKTNID
+580 
-594 IPQINTPF
+594 PQINTPI

-608 LIDNSIQH
+608 LINNTTKYV
-616 EDQVKVT
+616 DQSKVT
-623 TALDN
+623 TALNN
-628 LGLDSTDVLNI
+628 LGLDPSDVLNI

-644 QEKFYNNSNLIIKL
+644 QEKVYNNSNLIIKL
-658 DEVNSKLNGSKRIFY
+658 DEVNSKLNGNKRIHY
-673 LSDNNKNP
+673 LQDTGDNP
-681 QEKQAIMELPKI
+681 QTKQAIMELPNI
-693 MNDGDIVSIEFSTVY
+693 MNYGDIDYIEFSTVC

-713 SIDDDVRSA
+713 SVEHNALSA
-722 IQGDSK
+722 IQAVPK
-728 SILFIKTGGDIIS
+728 PFLFIKTTAGVIT
-741 NNDWYTLKVNNDSNI
+741 NDNWYYLETSKYENK
-756 NYLKLVSSNI
+756 NYLELVSFNL

-776 FNAYS
+776 FSQYISS
-781 RTESQVRML
+781 RNSIAL
-790 F
+790 P

>member
-33 IADNIPDHKTIESLN
+33 IADNIPDHKTIESID

-68 QTHDVLMKPA
+68 QEHDVLMKPA

-129 NGIEQDQLHVNNDD
+129 NGIEQDQLHVNNED

-164 PTKKNFDK
+164 PTRKNFDE
-172 LKSDYEKFK
+172 LKADYEKFK
-181 EAFYA
+181 EAFYL

-217 EQDGRLTDVEQ
+217 EQDERLTNVEQ
-228 KNTEQDGRLTGV
+228 KNTEQDGRLTDV
-240 EQKNTEQDGRLTG
+240 EQKNIEQDGRLTN
-253 VEQKNTEQDGRLTGV
+253 VEQKN
-268 EQKNTEQDNE
+268 NEQDNE
-278 INGIKDHQTSV
+278 INGIKDHQTSL

-304 QQLKNPADFNEIKDD
+304 QQLKNPADFNEIKED

-334 TGANRPSDH
+334 TGANRPSDR

-352 EPSNQVQ
+352 EPFNQVQ
-359 IYVADTDNILYMRT
+359 IYAADTDNILYMRT
-373 LNSSDWTPWQAVT
+373 LNFSSWTEWQEIAT
-386 TSTELQNAIS
+386 NTELQEAITN
-396 ELTKTLFNLYYDGLV
+396 LTKSLFVMYYDGKEADTTTA
-411 NETSVDGK
+411 NK
-419 PVAAK
+419 PVANK
-424 AMIINDDKNL
+424 ALLLGEKGKLKGLTL
-434 FKGVAVFN
+434 FDEKDGKVDQLLIDTLTLPRIVDATNNPEENALKMFN
-442 QAGELLKRI
+442 ELKTGELVI
-451 MLDDYATQKDIENSK
+451 IDYMTLVSHLNDLTDEEYSAVASLNRDVIFVKNERGLVSLE
-466 IPTITFPYDGDL
+466 TFSYLEYGANLVLNTFDL
-478 DEFTDGYILDVRN
+478 QMKQRTDTYEFTTN
-491 STIPDKLDVS
+491 SINS
-501 LLPTYLYGRSF
+501 SGF
-512 GVSFIGIVPINNN
+512 NININNQQ
-525 NSNKDVVRIF
+525 IT
-535 WNQEN
+535 
-540 QVYYSNVGNFIST
+540 VGNK
-553 GVVTN
+553 
-558 QATNFDAYLPT
+558 
-569 RSIPFNIKKVE
+569 NINV
-580 LNNQTLTIDKTNID
+580 
-594 IPQINTPF
+594 PQINTPI

-608 LIDNSIQH
+608 LINNTTKYV
-616 EDQVKVT
+616 DQSKVT
-623 TALDN
+623 TALNN
-628 LGLDSTDVLNI
+628 LGLDPSDVLNI

-644 QEKFYNNSNLIIKL
+644 QEKVYNNSNLIIKL
-658 DEVNSKLNGSKRIFY
+658 DEVNSKLNGNKRIYY
-673 LSDNNKNP
+673 LQDPGDNP
-681 QEKQAIMELPKI
+681 QTKQAIMELPNI
-693 MNDGDIVSIEFSTVY
+693 MNDGDIVYIEFSTVC

-713 SIDDDVRSA
+713 FVEHNASSA
-722 IQGDSK
+722 IQAVQK
-728 SILFIKTGGDIIS
+728 PFLFIKTTAGVIT
-741 NNDWYTLKVNNDSNI
+741 NDNWYYLETSKYENK
-756 NYLKLVSSNI
+756 NYLELVSFNLM
-766 KLNVTKDNYN
+766 LNVTKDNYN
-776 FNAYS
+776 FSQYISS
-781 RTESQVRML
+781 RNSIAL
-790 F
+790 P

>member
-68 QTHDVLMKPA
+68 QEHDVLMKPA

-93 IESGDDPIK
+93 IESGDEPIK

-129 NGIEQDQLHVNNDD
+129 NGIEQDQLHVNNED

-164 PTKKNFDK
+164 PTKKNFDE
-172 LKSDYEKFK
+172 LKADYVKFK

-201 NNEQDK
+201 NTEQDERLTGVEQK
-207 RLTDVEQKNT
+207 NTEQDNRLTGVEQKNTEQDQRLTDVEQKNT
-217 EQDGRLTDVEQ
+217 EQDGRLT
-228 KNTEQDGRLTGV
+228 N
-240 EQKNTEQDGRLTG
+240 
-253 VEQKNTEQDGRLTGV
+253 V

-359 IYVADTDNILYMRT
+359 IYAADTDNILYMRT

-434 FKGVAVFN
+434 FKGIAVFN

-478 DEFTDGYILDVRN
+478 DEFTDGYIVDVTNSTVPDQLDV
-491 STIPDKLDVS
+491 T
-501 LLPTYLYGRSF
+501 LLPKYLYGRSF
-512 GVSFIGIVPINNN
+512 GISFIGVVPINNN
-525 NSNKDVVRIF
+525 RDNKDVKRIF

-540 QVYYSNVGNFIST
+540 KVFYSNVGNFIST
-553 GVVTN
+553 GVVTD
-558 QATNFDAYLPT
+558 QATNFDAYLST

-608 LIDNSIQH
+608 LIDNSIQY

-628 LGLDSTDVLNI
+628 LGLDPTDVLNI

-644 QEKFYNNSNLIIKL
+644 QEKFYNNSKLIIKL

-728 SILFIKTGGDIIS
+728 PILFIKTGGDIIS
-741 NNDWYTLKVNNDSNI
+741 NNDWYTLKLNNDNNI

-781 RTESQVRML
+781 STESQVRML

>member
-33 IADNIPDHKTIESLN
+33 IADNIPDHKTIESLD

-68 QTHDVLMKPA
+68 QEHDVLMKPA

-93 IESGDDPIK
+93 IESGDNPIK

-129 NGIEQDQLHVNNDD
+129 NGIEQDQLHVNNED
-143 ENYIKIKLVAR
+143 EKYIKIKLVAR

-164 PTKKNFDK
+164 PTKKNFDE
-172 LKSDYEKFK
+172 LKADYEKFK
-181 EAFYA
+181 EAFYL

-228 KNTEQDGRLTGV
+228 KNTEQDGRLT
-240 EQKNTEQDGRLTG
+240 N
-253 VEQKNTEQDGRLTGV
+253 V

-278 INGIKDHQTSV
+278 INGIKDHQTSI

-304 QQLKNPADFNEIKDD
+304 QQLKNPADFNEIKED

-359 IYVADTDNILYMRT
+359 IYAADTDNILYMRT
-373 LNSSDWTPWQAVT
+373 LNSSGWTEWQEVAT
-386 TSTELQNAIS
+386 NTGLQEAITN
-396 ELTKTLFNLYYDGLV
+396 LTKSLFVMYYDGKEADTTTTNKPVV
-411 NETSVDGK
+411 NKALLLGEKGKLKGLTLFDEKDGK
-419 PVAAK
+419 VDQLLIDTLSLPRIVDAK
-424 AMIINDDKNL
+424 NKPEEKENALKM
-434 FKGVAVFN
+434 FN
-442 QAGELLKRI
+442 ELKTGELVIIDYLTLVRHLNNLTDEEYSAVESLNRDVIFVKNERSLVSLETFSYLKYEYNLALNTFDLQ
-451 MLDDYATQKDIENSK
+451 MLQRTDDYV
-466 IPTITFPYDGDL
+466 
-478 DEFTDGYILDVRN
+478 FT
-491 STIPDKLDVS
+491 T
-501 LLPTYLYGRSF
+501 
-512 GVSFIGIVPINNN
+512 
-525 NSNKDVVRIF
+525 NSNNTSQFNIQIK
-535 WNQEN
+535 NQ
-540 QVYYSNVGNFIST
+540 QITVGN
-553 GVVTN
+553 
-558 QATNFDAYLPT
+558 
-569 RSIPFNIKKVE
+569 KKINV
-580 LNNQTLTIDKTNID
+580 
-594 IPQINTPF
+594 PQINTSI

-608 LIDNSIQH
+608 LINNTTKY
-616 EDQVKVT
+616 EDQEKIT
-623 TALDN
+623 TALNN
-628 LGLDSTDVLNI
+628 LGLDPIDVLNI
-639 SQEKD
+639 SQDKD
-644 QEKFYNNSNLIIKL
+644 QERVYNNSNLIIKL
-658 DEVNSKLNGSKRIFY
+658 DEVNSKLNDNKRIYY
-673 LSDNNKNP
+673 LQDTDDNP
-681 QEKQAIMELPKI
+681 QTKQAIMELPNI
-693 MNDGDIVSIEFSTVY
+693 MNDGDIVSIEFFTVY
-708 DHLDP
+708 NHLDP
-713 SIDDDVRSA
+713 SVDDNTRSA
-722 IQGDSK
+722 IQGDAK
-728 SILFIKTGGDIIS
+728 PILFIKTADGIIS
-741 NNDWYTLKVNNDSNI
+741 NNNWYSLKTHNYNNI
-756 NYLKLVSSNI
+756 NYLTFVSSNI

-776 FNAYS
+776 FNEYS
-781 RTESQVRML
+781 NTEIDVTL
-790 F
+790 P

>member
-68 QTHDVLMKPA
+68 QEHDVLMKPA

-93 IESGDDPIK
+93 IESGDEPIK

-129 NGIEQDQLHVNNDD
+129 NGIEQDQLHVNNED

-164 PTKKNFDK
+164 PTKKNFDE
-172 LKSDYEKFK
+172 LKVDYKKFK

-217 EQDGRLTDVEQ
+217 EQDKRLTDVEQKNTEQDGRLTDVEQ
-228 KNTEQDGRLTGV
+228 KNTEQDGRLT
-240 EQKNTEQDGRLTG
+240 N
-253 VEQKNTEQDGRLTGV
+253 V

-304 QQLKNPADFNEIKDD
+304 QQLKNPADFNAIKDD

-359 IYVADTDNILYMRT
+359 IYAADTDNILYMRT

-396 ELTKTLFNLYYDGLV
+396 ELTKTLFNFYYDGLV

-434 FKGVAVFN
+434 FKGIAVFN
-442 QAGELLKRI
+442 QSGELLKRI

-478 DEFTDGYILDVRN
+478 DEFTDGYIVDVTNSTVPDQLDV
-491 STIPDKLDVS
+491 T
-501 LLPTYLYGRSF
+501 LLPKYLYGRSF
-512 GVSFIGIVPINNN
+512 GISFIGVVPINNN
-525 NSNKDVVRIF
+525 RDNKDVKRIF
-535 WNQEN
+535 WNQDN
-540 QVYYSNVGNFIST
+540 KVFYSNVGNFIST

-558 QATNFDAYLPT
+558 QATNFDAYLST

-608 LIDNSIQH
+608 LIDNSIKY

-628 LGLDSTDVLNI
+628 LGLDPTDVLNI

-728 SILFIKTGGDIIS
+728 PILFIKTGGDIIS
-741 NNDWYTLKVNNDSNI
+741 NNDWYTLKLNNDNNI

-781 RTESQVRML
+781 GTESQVRML

>member
-33 IADNIPDHKTIESLN
+33 IADNIPDHKTIESLD

-68 QTHDVLMKPA
+68 QEHDVLMKPA

-93 IESGDDPIK
+93 IESGDNPIK

-129 NGIEQDQLHVNNDD
+129 NGIEQDQLHVNNED
-143 ENYIKIKLVAR
+143 EKYIKIKLVAR

-164 PTKKNFDK
+164 PTKKNFDE
-172 LKSDYEKFK
+172 LKADYEKFK
-181 EAFYA
+181 EAFYL

-228 KNTEQDGRLTGV
+228 KNTEQDGRLTNV
-240 EQKNTEQDGRLTG
+240 EQKNTEQDGRLT
-253 VEQKNTEQDGRLTGV
+253 NV

-278 INGIKDHQTSV
+278 INGIKDHQTSI

-304 QQLKNPADFNEIKDD
+304 QQLKNPADFNEIKED

-359 IYVADTDNILYMRT
+359 IYAADTDNILYMRT
-373 LNSSDWTPWQAVT
+373 LNSSGWTEWQEVAT
-386 TSTELQNAIS
+386 NTGLQEAITN
-396 ELTKTLFNLYYDGLV
+396 LTKSLFVMYYDGKEADTTTTNKPVV
-411 NETSVDGK
+411 NKALLLGEKGKLKGLTLFDEKDGK
-419 PVAAK
+419 VDQLLIDTLSLPRIVDAK
-424 AMIINDDKNL
+424 NKPEEKENALKM
-434 FKGVAVFN
+434 FN
-442 QAGELLKRI
+442 ELKTGELVIIDYLTLVRHLNNLTDEEYSAVESLNRDVIFVKNERSLVSLETFSYLKYEYNLALNTFDLQ
-451 MLDDYATQKDIENSK
+451 MLQRTDDYV
-466 IPTITFPYDGDL
+466 
-478 DEFTDGYILDVRN
+478 FT
-491 STIPDKLDVS
+491 T
-501 LLPTYLYGRSF
+501 
-512 GVSFIGIVPINNN
+512 
-525 NSNKDVVRIF
+525 NSNNTSQFNIQIK
-535 WNQEN
+535 NQ
-540 QVYYSNVGNFIST
+540 QITVGN
-553 GVVTN
+553 
-558 QATNFDAYLPT
+558 
-569 RSIPFNIKKVE
+569 KKINV
-580 LNNQTLTIDKTNID
+580 
-594 IPQINTPF
+594 PQINTSI

-608 LIDNSIQH
+608 LINNTTKY
-616 EDQVKVT
+616 EDQEKIT
-623 TALDN
+623 TALNN
-628 LGLDSTDVLNI
+628 LGLDPIDVLNI
-639 SQEKD
+639 SQDKD
-644 QEKFYNNSNLIIKL
+644 QERVYNNSNLIIKL
-658 DEVNSKLNGSKRIFY
+658 DEVNSKLNDNKRIYY
-673 LSDNNKNP
+673 LQDTDDNP
-681 QEKQAIMELPKI
+681 QTKQAIMELPNI
-693 MNDGDIVSIEFSTVY
+693 MNYGDIVSIEFFTVY
-708 DHLDP
+708 NHLDP
-713 SIDDDVRSA
+713 SVDDNTRSA
-722 IQGDSK
+722 IQGDAK
-728 SILFIKTGGDIIS
+728 PILFIKTADGIIS
-741 NNDWYTLKVNNDSNI
+741 NNNWYSLKTHNYNNI
-756 NYLKLVSSNI
+756 NYLTFVSSNI

-776 FNAYS
+776 FNEYS
-781 RTESQVRML
+781 NTEIDVTL
-790 F
+790 P

>member
-68 QTHDVLMKPA
+68 QEHDVLMKPA

-93 IESGDDPIK
+93 IESGDEPIK
-102 KLEIKNHYFRI
+102 KLEIKNHYLRI

-164 PTKKNFDK
+164 PTKKNFDG

-228 KNTEQDGRLTGV
+228 KNTEQDERLTGV
-240 EQKNTEQDGRLTG
+240 EQKNTDQDNRLT
-253 VEQKNTEQDGRLTGV
+253 DV

-304 QQLKNPADFNEIKDD
+304 QQLKNPADFNAIKDD

-359 IYVADTDNILYMRT
+359 IYAADTDNVLYMRT

-396 ELTKTLFNLYYDGLV
+396 ELTKTLFNFYYDGLV
-411 NETSVDGK
+411 TETSTDGK

-434 FKGVAVFN
+434 FKGIAVFN
-442 QAGELLKRI
+442 QSGELLKRI

-478 DEFTDGYILDVRN
+478 DEFTDGYIVDVTNSTVPDQLDV
-491 STIPDKLDVS
+491 T
-501 LLPTYLYGRSF
+501 LLPKYLYGRSF
-512 GVSFIGIVPINNN
+512 GISFIGVVPINNN
-525 NSNKDVVRIF
+525 RDNKDVKRIF
-535 WNQEN
+535 WNQDN
-540 QVYYSNVGNFIST
+540 KVFYSNVGNFIST

-558 QATNFDAYLPT
+558 QATNFDAYLST

-628 LGLDSTDVLNI
+628 LGLDPTDVLNI

-728 SILFIKTGGDIIS
+728 PILFIKTGGDIIS
-741 NNDWYTLKVNNDSNI
+741 NNDWYTLKLNNDNNN

-781 RTESQVRML
+781 GTESKVRVL

>member
-33 IADNIPDHKTIESLN
+33 IADNIPDHKTIESLD

-68 QTHDVLMKPA
+68 QEHDVLMKPA

-129 NGIEQDQLHVNNDD
+129 NGIEQDQLHVNNED

-154 NTHDEITLEV
+154 NTHDEIALEV
-164 PTKKNFDK
+164 PTKKNFDE
-172 LKSDYEKFK
+172 LKADYEKFK
-181 EAFYA
+181 EAFYL

-201 NNEQDK
+201 NTEQDE
-207 RLTDVEQKNT
+207 RLTNVEQKNT

-228 KNTEQDGRLTGV
+228 KNTEQDGRLTNV
-240 EQKNTEQDGRLTG
+240 EQKNTEQDGRLT
-253 VEQKNTEQDGRLTGV
+253 NV

-289 DRIIE
+289 DSIVA

-304 QQLKNPADFNEIKDD
+304 QQLKNPADFNEIKED

-373 LNSSDWTPWQAVT
+373 LNSSGWTEWQEVAT
-386 TSTELQNAIS
+386 NTGLQEAITN
-396 ELTKTLFNLYYDGLV
+396 LTKSLFVMYYDGKEADTSTTNKPVV
-411 NETSVDGK
+411 NKALLLGEKGKLKGLTLFDEKDGK
-419 PVAAK
+419 VDQLLIDTLSLPRIV
-424 AMIINDDKNL
+424 DPKNKPEEKENAL
-434 FKGVAVFN
+434 KMFN
-442 QAGELLKRI
+442 ELKTGELVIIDHLTLVRH
-451 MLDDYATQKDIENSK
+451 LDDLTNEEYSAVASLNR
-466 IPTITFPYDGDL
+466 
-478 DEFTDGYILDVRN
+478 DVIFIKNER
-491 STIPDKLDVS
+491 SLVS
-501 LLPTYLYGRSF
+501 LETFSYLKYGYNLALNTFDLQMLQRTDDYVFTTNLINSSQF
-512 GVSFIGIVPINNN
+512 DININNQQ
-525 NSNKDVVRIF
+525 IT
-535 WNQEN
+535 
-540 QVYYSNVGNFIST
+540 VGN
-553 GVVTN
+553 
-558 QATNFDAYLPT
+558 
-569 RSIPFNIKKVE
+569 KKINV
-580 LNNQTLTIDKTNID
+580 
-594 IPQINTPF
+594 PQINTSL

-608 LIDNSIQH
+608 LINNTTKYV
-616 EDQVKVT
+616 DQAKVT
-623 TALDN
+623 TALNN
-628 LGLDSTDVLNI
+628 LGLDPSDVLNI

-644 QEKFYNNSNLIIKL
+644 QEQVYNNSNLIIKL
-658 DEVNSKLNGSKRIFY
+658 DEVNSKLNGNKRIYY
-673 LSDNNKNP
+673 LKDTDDNP
-681 QEKQAIMELPKI
+681 QTKQAIMELPNI
-693 MNDGDIVSIEFSTVY
+693 MNEGDIVSIEFFTVY

-713 SIDDDVRSA
+713 SVDDKERSA
-722 IQGDSK
+722 IQAESK
-728 SILFIKTGGDIIS
+728 PFLFIKTTDGIIS
-741 NNDWYTLKVNNDSNI
+741 NNNWYYLKVHNYNNI
-756 NYLKLVSSNI
+756 NYLTLVSFNI
-766 KLNVTKDNYN
+766 ELNVTKDNYN
-776 FNAYS
+776 FNGYS
-781 RTESQVRML
+781 GTESDVTL
-790 F
+790 P

>member
-68 QTHDVLMKPA
+68 QEHDVLMKPA

-93 IESGDDPIK
+93 IESGDEPIK

-129 NGIEQDQLHVNNDD
+129 NGIEQDQLHVNNED

-164 PTKKNFDK
+164 PTKKNFDE
-172 LKSDYEKFK
+172 LKADYEKFK

-201 NNEQDK
+201 NNEQDE

-217 EQDGRLTDVEQ
+217 EQDGRLT
-228 KNTEQDGRLTGV
+228 N
-240 EQKNTEQDGRLTG
+240 
-253 VEQKNTEQDGRLTGV
+253 V

-278 INGIKDHQTSV
+278 INVIKDHQTSV

-304 QQLKNPADFNEIKDD
+304 QQLKNPADFNEIKED

-359 IYVADTDNILYMRT
+359 IYAADTDNILYMRT
-373 LNSSDWTPWQAVT
+373 LNSSGWTDWQEVATNT
-386 TSTELQNAIS
+386 GLQEAITN
-396 ELTKTLFNLYYDGLV
+396 LTKSLFVMYYDGQEADTTTA
-411 NETSVDGK
+411 NK
-419 PVAAK
+419 PVANKALLLGEKGKLKGLTLFDEKDGKVDQLLIDTLSLPWVVDAK
-424 AMIINDDKNL
+424 NNPEEKENALKM
-434 FKGVAVFN
+434 FN
-442 QAGELLKRI
+442 ELKTGELVI
-451 MLDDYATQKDIENSK
+451 IDYLTLVRHLNNL
-466 IPTITFPYDGDL
+466 T
-478 DEFTDGYILDVRN
+478 DEEYSAVASLNRDVIFVKNER
-491 STIPDKLDVS
+491 SLVS
-501 LLPTYLYGRSF
+501 LETFSYLKHGYNLALNTFDLQMLQQTDNYVFTTNSINSSQF
-512 GVSFIGIVPINNN
+512 NININNQQ
-525 NSNKDVVRIF
+525 IT
-535 WNQEN
+535 
-540 QVYYSNVGNFIST
+540 VGNK
-553 GVVTN
+553 
-558 QATNFDAYLPT
+558 
-569 RSIPFNIKKVE
+569 NINV
-580 LNNQTLTIDKTNID
+580 
-594 IPQINTPF
+594 PQINTPI

-608 LIDNSIQH
+608 LINNTTKY
-616 EDQVKVT
+616 EDQAKVT
-623 TALDN
+623 TALNN
-628 LGLDSTDVLNI
+628 LGLASTDVLNI

-644 QEKFYNNSNLIIKL
+644 QEKVYNNSNLIIKL
-658 DEVNSKLNGSKRIFY
+658 DEVNSKLNGNKRIYY
-673 LSDNNKNP
+673 LKDNNSDP
-681 QEKQAIMELPKI
+681 QEKQAIMELPNI
-693 MNDGDIVSIEFSTVY
+693 MNDGDIVI
-708 DHLDP
+708 
-713 SIDDDVRSA
+713 IDFFTIFDRLSEINDDLRDA
-722 IQGDSK
+722 IKGESK
-728 SILFIKTGGDIIS
+728 AIAFVKDGNGIIS
-741 NNDWYTLKVNNDSNI
+741 IKNWSWLETSKYNDN
-756 NYLKLVSSNI
+756 NYLTLSSSNI
-766 KLNVTKDNYN
+766 ILNVTKDNYD
-776 FNAYS
+776 FSSYS
-781 RTESQVRML
+781 MPNSQVIL
-790 F
+790 P

>member
-68 QTHDVLMKPA
+68 QEHDVLMKPA

-93 IESGDDPIK
+93 IESGDEPIK

-129 NGIEQDQLHVNNDD
+129 NGIEQDQLHVNNED

-164 PTKKNFDK
+164 PTKKNFDE
-172 LKSDYEKFK
+172 LKADYKKFK

-217 EQDGRLTDVEQ
+217 EQDERLTDVEQ
-228 KNTEQDGRLTGV
+228 KNTEQDGRLTNV
-240 EQKNTEQDGRLTG
+240 EQKNTEQDGRLT
-253 VEQKNTEQDGRLTGV
+253 NV

-304 QQLKNPADFNEIKDD
+304 QQLKNPADFNAIKDD

-359 IYVADTDNILYMRT
+359 IYAADTDNILYMRT

-396 ELTKTLFNLYYDGLV
+396 ELTKTLFNFYYDGLV

-434 FKGVAVFN
+434 FKGIAVFN
-442 QAGELLKRI
+442 QSGELLKRI

-478 DEFTDGYILDVRN
+478 DEFTDGYIVDVTNSTVPDQLDV
-491 STIPDKLDVS
+491 T
-501 LLPTYLYGRSF
+501 LLPKYLYGRSF
-512 GVSFIGIVPINNN
+512 GISFIGVVPINNN
-525 NSNKDVVRIF
+525 RDNKDVKRIF
-535 WNQEN
+535 WNQDN
-540 QVYYSNVGNFIST
+540 KVFYSNAGNFIST

-558 QATNFDAYLPT
+558 QATNFDAYLST

-608 LIDNSIQH
+608 LIDNSIQY

-628 LGLDSTDVLNI
+628 LGLDPTDVLNI

-728 SILFIKTGGDIIS
+728 PILFIKTGGDIIS
-741 NNDWYTLKVNNDSNI
+741 NNDWYTLKLNNDSNI

-781 RTESQVRML
+781 GTESQVRML

>member
-33 IADNIPDHKTIESLN
+33 IADNIPDHKTIESLD

-68 QTHDVLMKPA
+68 QEHDVLMKPA

-93 IESGDDPIK
+93 IESGDNPIK

-129 NGIEQDQLHVNNDD
+129 NGIEQDQLHVNNED
-143 ENYIKIKLVAR
+143 EKYIKIKLVAR

-164 PTKKNFDK
+164 PTKKNFDE
-172 LKSDYEKFK
+172 LKADYEKFK
-181 EAFYA
+181 EAFYL

-228 KNTEQDGRLTGV
+228 KNTEQDGRLT
-240 EQKNTEQDGRLTG
+240 N
-253 VEQKNTEQDGRLTGV
+253 V

-278 INGIKDHQTSV
+278 INGIKDHQTSI

-304 QQLKNPADFNEIKDD
+304 QQLKNPADFNEIKED

-359 IYVADTDNILYMRT
+359 IYAADTDNILYMRT
-373 LNSSDWTPWQAVT
+373 LNSSGWTEWQEVAT
-386 TSTELQNAIS
+386 NTGLQEAITN
-396 ELTKTLFNLYYDGLV
+396 LTKSLFVMYYDGKEADTSTTNKPVV
-411 NETSVDGK
+411 NKALLLGEKGKLKGLTLFDEKDGK
-419 PVAAK
+419 VDQLLIDTLSLPRIVDPHNKPEEKENALK
-424 AMIINDDKNL
+424 M
-434 FKGVAVFN
+434 FN
-442 QAGELLKRI
+442 ELKTGELVIIDYLTLVRHLDGLTNEEYSAVASLNRDVIFIKNERSLVSLETFSYLKYGYNLLLNTFDLQ
-451 MLDDYATQKDIENSK
+451 MLQRSDDYVFTTNSSNTSQFNIQIK
-466 IPTITFPYDGDL
+466 NQQIT
-478 DEFTDGYILDVRN
+478 
-491 STIPDKLDVS
+491 
-501 LLPTYLYGRSF
+501 
-512 GVSFIGIVPINNN
+512 
-525 NSNKDVVRIF
+525 
-535 WNQEN
+535 
-540 QVYYSNVGNFIST
+540 VGN
-553 GVVTN
+553 
-558 QATNFDAYLPT
+558 
-569 RSIPFNIKKVE
+569 KKINV
-580 LNNQTLTIDKTNID
+580 
-594 IPQINTPF
+594 PQINTSI

-608 LIDNSIQH
+608 LINNTTKY
-616 EDQVKVT
+616 EDQEKIT
-623 TALDN
+623 TALNN
-628 LGLDSTDVLNI
+628 LGLDPIDVLNI
-639 SQEKD
+639 SQDKD
-644 QEKFYNNSNLIIKL
+644 QERVYNNSNLIIKL
-658 DEVNSKLNGSKRIFY
+658 DEVNSKLNDNKRIFY
-673 LSDNNKNP
+673 LADSHGDP
-681 QEKQAIMELPKI
+681 QDKQAIMELPNV
-693 MNDGDIVSIEFSTVY
+693 MNDGDIVIIDCLTIFH
-708 DHLDP
+708 HLDP
-713 SIDDDVRSA
+713 DIDVNVREV
-722 IQGDSK
+722 IQGESS
-728 SILFIKTGGDIIS
+728 SILFFKDSNGIIS
-741 NNDWYTLKVNNDSNI
+741 SNRWYWLKTDKYEDK
-756 NYLKLVSSNI
+756 NYLTFASTNI
-766 KLNVTKDNYN
+766 ELAVTKDNYI
-776 FNAYS
+776 FNGYS
-781 RTESQVRML
+781 ATESDVTL
-790 F
+790 P